1 MFPQSPAA
9 TAALSVASRFYS
21 PALLNHCVRSYLWGA
36 MYGAAHYIAFDDEL
50 YYVSALL
57 HDIGPTD
64 AFDSH
69 RLPSRRR
76 EGTWRGETWVNAAGN
91 LVALIRGDSDSD
103 GERVTRVMAHMDE
116 LSMLVKRVEPDE
128 TLHLAPLGTMLP
140 GQLRIGTRRD
150 PGPPRDVDRC
160 AHAGIRAHHQGKP
173 SIWETKPDQGDKSLD
188 WMRVYVFTGRTPQEL
203 AAAGVGPGTR
213 VCVDRSKRSVV
224 EVGDY
229 LGSYFMDDR
238 AAVTV
243 LLETARRL
251 RMSGSPPA
259 RDVYLV
265 LTTNEEV
272 GGVGCTAIVPRVIHV
287 SIVSPLVSDVRRI
300 AVPSLI
306 RSFDTLVC
314 RLFRDGRGGIERNRS

>member
-1 MFPQSPAA
+1 M
-9 TAALSVASRFYS
+9 
-21 PALLNHCVRSYLWGA
+21 H
-36 MYGAAHYIAFDDEL
+36 
-50 YYVSALL
+50 
-57 HDIGPTD
+57 
-64 AFDSH
+64 
-69 RLPSRRR
+69 
-76 EGTWRGETWVNAAGN
+76 
-91 LVALIRGDSDSD
+91 
-103 GERVTRVMAHMDE
+103 
-116 LSMLVKRVEPDE
+116 
-128 TLHLAPLGTMLP
+128 
-140 GQLRIGTRRD
+140 
-150 PGPPRDVDRC
+150 
-160 AHAGIRAHHQGKP
+160 
-173 SIWETKPDQGDKSLD
+173 
-188 WMRVYVFTGRTPQEL
+188 VYVFTGRTPQEL

-300 AVPSLI
+300 ALGDPVRDRWHAKGSHPIAMRFGYLHRQLRRRKIAARGHPIPNSYGYRPYRSALDAVAACALHPRRRLAAYRSTPSR
-306 RSFDTLVC
+306 RSSADSRRARNADEHHPETMLVW
-314 RLFRDGRGGIERNRS
+314 RSHGRSPLSPW

>member
-1 MFPQSPAA
+1 M
-9 TAALSVASRFYS
+9 
-21 PALLNHCVRSYLWGA
+21 H
-36 MYGAAHYIAFDDEL
+36 
-50 YYVSALL
+50 
-57 HDIGPTD
+57 
-64 AFDSH
+64 
-69 RLPSRRR
+69 
-76 EGTWRGETWVNAAGN
+76 
-91 LVALIRGDSDSD
+91 
-103 GERVTRVMAHMDE
+103 
-116 LSMLVKRVEPDE
+116 
-128 TLHLAPLGTMLP
+128 
-140 GQLRIGTRRD
+140 
-150 PGPPRDVDRC
+150 
-160 AHAGIRAHHQGKP
+160 
-173 SIWETKPDQGDKSLD
+173 
-188 WMRVYVFTGRTPQEL
+188 VYVFTGRTPQEL

-300 AVPSLI
+300 ALGDPVRDRWHAKGSHPIATRFGYLHRQHRRRKIAARGHPIPDSYGYRPYRSALDAVAACVIASPSPARCVSVNTFSPAVGRQSASSKRGRTPSRDHARLAVSWPVASI
-306 RSFDTLVC
+306 ALVITLSNKRSAHLE
-314 RLFRDGRGGIERNRS
+314 LGGGKRRAA